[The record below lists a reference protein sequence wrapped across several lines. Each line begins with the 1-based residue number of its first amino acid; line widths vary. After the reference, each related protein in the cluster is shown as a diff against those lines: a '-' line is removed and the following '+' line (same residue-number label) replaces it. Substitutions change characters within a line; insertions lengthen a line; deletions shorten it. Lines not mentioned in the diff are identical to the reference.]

1 MNRLLWP
8 NAKSARFSCVPN
20 QQIKRKDCGK
30 TRKSME
36 IREKFDGVI
45 TAGMFKVK
53 ELLLRR
59 NFWRNSVSNIAERS
73 GR

>member
-1 MNRLLWP
+1 MQTKVESERIFMHT
-8 NAKSARFSCVPN
+8 NA
-20 QQIKRKDCGK
+20 QMLQERKDCGK
-30 TRKSME
+30 ARKSME

-53 ELLLRR
+53 ELLLRC
-59 NFWRNSVSNIAERS
+59 NFWRNSVSNIAWRS